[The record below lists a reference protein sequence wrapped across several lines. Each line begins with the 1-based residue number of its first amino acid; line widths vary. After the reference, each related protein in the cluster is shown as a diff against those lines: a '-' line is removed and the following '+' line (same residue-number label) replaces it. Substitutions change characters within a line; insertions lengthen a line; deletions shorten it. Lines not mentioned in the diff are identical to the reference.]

1 MLSCDAS
8 LIAQRRTTGRSHH
21 EVPRSSPSRAN
32 SSRLKG
38 AHDRTEQRARRRR
51 PGFSSFG
58 WISDIP
64 RLLRPRLTGR
74 SVDWADVGD
83 ARKMVPRSG
92 RSATALERPPDFLR
106 GGEPPERHYA
116 AAQERNRLPCIV
128 ARARRV
134 RSAPSRGEPAGPSK
148 SPGACPNAAR
158 GMVRSCRQMA
168 SDVPPS

>member
-74 SVDWADVGD
+74 SVDCADVGD

-92 RSATALERPPDFLR
+92 RSATAFERPPDFLR
-106 GGEPPERHYA
+106 GGEPPERHHA
-116 AAQERNRLPCIV
+116 PRRRNATAFHVHGRAHSPCSIGPQPR
-128 ARARRV
+128 RARWTLEEPGRLSQRGSRNGPFV
-134 RSAPSRGEPAGPSK
+134 PSNGI
-148 SPGACPNAAR
+148 
-158 GMVRSCRQMA
+158 
-168 SDVPPS
+168 

>member
-32 SSRLKG
+32 PLASTT
-38 AHDRTEQRARRRR
+38 RTEQRARRHR
-51 PGFSSFG
+51 PGFS
-58 WISDIP
+58 
-64 RLLRPRLTGR
+64 
-74 SVDWADVGD
+74 
-83 ARKMVPRSG
+83 RSG
-92 RSATALERPPDFLR
+92 GSRIFPDCCGLALRGAQSIGWMSATRGKWYREAADQPPPWSALWIFSEVESHPNDITRP
-106 GGEPPERHYA
+106 GAGT
-116 AAQERNRLPCIV
+116 QLPSMSIV

-168 SDVPPS
+168 SDVPPW